1 MAPASS
7 RRSEPGSI
15 RINKF
20 FTEQGICSR
29 RDADQLVEER
39 RVMVNGRRA
48 VLGDVVTPCDRV
60 ELDGRLIPWG
70 SRRVYI
76 RYHKPVG
83 ITTTSEPDVPGNII
97 AAINHSERIFPI
109 GRLDKDSSG
118 LILLTNDGDI
128 VNEILRVEH
137 SHEREY
143 VVRVDR
149 PFDRE
154 FIERMAAGVLVLGRP
169 TLPCRVRR
177 ETADRFRI
185 VLIEGRNRQI
195 RRMCQAL
202 GYRVIALQRVRIMHL
217 TLDGLPVGRWR
228 DLTATERDELFRAVG
243 RAAVST
249 EPNRPPGPLLSG

>member
-1 MAPASS
+1 MVPDTA
-7 RRSEPGSI
+7 I
-15 RINKF
+15 V
-20 FTEQGICSR
+20 T
-29 RDADQLVEER
+29 DAAR
-39 RVMVNGRRA
+39 RVLYVVDKTNTVTVRPVQLGPLNGNLRVIRSGVGPQDQVIIGGIQRA
-48 VLGDVVTPCDRV
+48 MPGQKVKPKK
-60 ELDGRLIPWG
+60 GRIAAP
-70 SRRVYI
+70 
-76 RYHKPVG
+76 
-83 ITTTSEPDVPGNII
+83 TTSEPDVPGNII
-97 AAINHSERIFPI
+97 TAINHPERIFPI

-137 SHEREY
+137 GHEREY

-154 FIERMAAGVLVLGRP
+154 FLDRMAAGVLVLGRP

-202 GYRVIALQRVRIMHL
+202 GYRVMALQRVRIMHL
-217 TLDGLPVGRWR
+217 TLDGLPVGRWQ
-228 DLTATERDELFRAVG
+228 DLTAAERDELFRAVG
-243 RAAVST
+243 RAV
-249 EPNRPPGPLLSG
+249 PPVERTRT